1 MLKSNQNI
9 TIDYNKGWST
19 HMPVLIRL
27 FSLTEGPI
35 MEVGSGVYSTPLLH
49 WLCHPTR
56 RPLMTYE
63 SDKDF
68 IKLAKQYQSR
78 THLIRH
84 IDDYRHIDTSQY
96 YSIIFIDHN
105 GHHRGETAVHLKDCA
120 DYIILH
126 DTNVI
131 RRNSY
136 QLLPDAFKYYRDYT
150 ANRPWTGVAS
160 NVKPVDA
167 LW

>member
-1 MLKSNQNI
+1 
-9 TIDYNKGWST
+9 
-19 HMPVLIRL
+19 
-27 FSLTEGPI
+27 
-35 MEVGSGVYSTPLLH
+35 
-49 WLCHPTR
+49 
-56 RPLMTYE
+56 MTYE